1 MLMLVPNLNESRRS
15 RGRWPTPVDGQ
26 SPDRLEYPQQRPVGR
41 AALRG
46 VGLGLHAPAAA
57 GTRTKWPLGA
67 SAATGGITPIG
78 VAPQGDNLD

>member
-57 GTRTKWPLGA
+57 GTRTELPFVRCA
-67 SAATGGITPIG
+67 PDGGIVPKRS
-78 VAPQGDNLD
+78 PSPRPLML